1 MFDRAATDKNAK
13 TLRGT
18 IFSRFSMGLQPKCD
32 EWIYDKCANDLKD
45 KMLFFTAAFNAAV
58 EKHNFPNEEIK
69 CNCPGWFTAWS
80 ARLAVAGLGLLGA

>member
-58 EKHNFPNEEIK
+58 EKHNFPNGEIK
-69 CNCPGWFTAWS
+69 WH
-80 ARLAVAGLGLLGA
+80 RELGPVFS